1 MGCDLWEE
9 VRSDDFFWNRMAFY
23 QSLMWGSQLATEMGD
38 DAASAKYKTT
48 AETIKPTVLAHW
60 NGEYVYESTNREKD
74 SAVIHAFVEL
84 NYDDLFDM
92 TGKEVAGTI
101 DTLNHLFCNEYNI
114 N

>member
-1 MGCDLWEE
+1 
-9 VRSDDFFWNRMAFY
+9 
-23 QSLMWGSQLATEMGD
+23 MGD
-38 DAASAKYKTT
+38 EAAASKYKST

-74 SAVIHAFVEL
+74 SAVVHAFVEL
-84 NYDDLFDM
+84 NLDLFDM

-101 DTLNHLFCNEYNI
+101 NTLNKLFCNEYNI